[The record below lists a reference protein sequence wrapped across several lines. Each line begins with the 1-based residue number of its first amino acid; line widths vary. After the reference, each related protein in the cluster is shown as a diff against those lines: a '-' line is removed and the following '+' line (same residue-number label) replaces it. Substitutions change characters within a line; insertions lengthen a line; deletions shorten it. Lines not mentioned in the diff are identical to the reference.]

1 MEKSTPE
8 WLSSLRKDME
18 SSSEQAAREHWPGP
32 GIDGAPYYNY
42 RLEHV
47 RQVERDALRLLHEVG
62 GDRDVVLAAVWI
74 HDRFQPQFSGPEHAV
89 LGAEWAGLHL
99 GSTGFP
105 PHKVEQVSLA
115 VASHSHE
122 PRTIPPTAR
131 EARGLWDADLL
142 SKMGAVSI
150 VVFLCSM
157 PAFPQN
163 VVTHYTL
170 AERGLESLGH
180 ARSTIDSFYFQP
192 SRVWAEERL
201 RTEQRFYAALAREVG
216 YGSDAV

>member
-1 MEKSTPE
+1 MGKSTPG

-18 SSSEQAAREHWPGP
+18 SISEQAAREHWPGP
-32 GIDGAPYYNY
+32 GVDGAPYYNY

-62 GDRDVVLAAVWI
+62 ADRDVVLAAVWI

-89 LGAEWAGLHL
+89 LGAEWAGQHL
-99 GSTGFP
+99 GSSGFP
-105 PHKVEQVSLA
+105 PHKVEQVSFA
-115 VASHSHE
+115 VANHSHE

-131 EARGLWDADLL
+131 EARVLWDADRL
-142 SKMGAVSI
+142 SKMGAVSV

-163 VVTHYTL
+163 VVTHYAL
-170 AERGLESLGH
+170 AERGLRRVEDACSMV
-180 ARSTIDSFYFQP
+180 DSFYFQP
-192 SRVWAEERL
+192 SRVWAGVRL
-201 RTEQRFYAALAREVG
+201 RTEQQFFAALAREVG
-216 YGSDAV
+216 CGSDTV